1 MDRTTV
7 QREHIFRH
15 WARHLIH
22 RREVLTEPSKADG
35 LDISRAFPL
44 IERPHMPQSGRADD
58 QAPGWTGEQEN
69 G

>member
-7 QREHIFRH
+7 QRNHIFRH

-35 LDISRAFPL
+35 LDISRGGHDACR
-44 IERPHMPQSGRADD
+44 I
-58 QAPGWTGEQEN
+58 
-69 G
+69 